1 MLMPC
6 LFIRLVKGLL
16 DICIVGLLVFYI
28 IILFFLVNLFLEGS
42 EKKRDRRTTF

>member
-42 EKKRDRRTTF
+42 EERDRRTTF